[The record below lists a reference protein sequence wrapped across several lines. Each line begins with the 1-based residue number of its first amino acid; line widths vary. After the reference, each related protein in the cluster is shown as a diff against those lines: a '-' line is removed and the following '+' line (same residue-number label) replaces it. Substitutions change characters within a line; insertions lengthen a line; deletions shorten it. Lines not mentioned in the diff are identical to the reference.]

1 MNRSIKKSAFGII
14 ILSAIVALG
23 FINVNKELVVSP
35 EESVAT
41 ILERLGEP
49 SNHTLDKDIEK
60 VSAEVGRQII
70 HNGFAEKP
78 GGGKTKK
85 QSKHFVCTSC
95 HNTERE
101 DPDLAVVDPE
111 ARLLYTAEKGIP
123 FLQGS
128 PLFGVVNREQF
139 YNDDYYKKYG
149 DVVLEARTDI
159 RKSIQLCATECAQ
172 GRALKD
178 WEIESILAY
187 LWTIDLKL
195 SDLNLSQENY
205 NEIEK
210 AIQNNEQ
217 NTELVELIKSK
228 YVQNSPAHFIP
239 PPEDRKTGTPD
250 IVGNPENGRLIY
262 DNSCLHC
269 HENRRYSFFHL
280 DDEKITLKYLS
291 KKAPKYSRHSIY
303 QVGRYGQDSKSGK
316 RSYMPKYPEEKMSL
330 QQLED
335 LRAYLDSA
343 S

>member
-1 MNRSIKKSAFGII
+1 MSMKKSVFVLII
-14 ILSAIVALG
+14 MAAIIALG
-23 FINVNKELVVSP
+23 FINIDKLPAVSP
-35 EESVAT
+35 EDSVASV
-41 ILERLGEP
+41 LESLGEP
-49 SNHTLDKDIEK
+49 SANKLMLSGEK
-60 VSAEVGRQII
+60 VSAELGRQIV

-95 HNTERE
+95 HNTVRE
-101 DPDLAVVDPE
+101 DPNLAVADPQ

-128 PLFGVVNREQF
+128 PLFGVVNREEF

-149 DVVLEARTDI
+149 EVVIDARNDI

-187 LWTIDLKL
+187 FWSIELKL
-195 SDLNLSQENY
+195 EDLNLSAEEYDKLEMAINNQE
-205 NEIEK
+205 
-210 AIQNNEQ
+210 
-217 NTELVELIKSK
+217 TSPELVKMIKSK
-228 YVQNSPAHFIP
+228 YLQNSPAHFIP
-239 PPEDRKTGTPD
+239 PPENRKTGAPD
-250 IVGNPENGRLIY
+250 IVGNPENGALIY
-262 DNSCLHC
+262 ENSCLHC
-269 HENRRYSFFHL
+269 HKNRRYSFLHL
-280 DDEKITLKYLS
+280 DQEKITLKYMS

-303 QVGRYGQDSKSGK
+303 QVVRYGLEPKSGK
-316 RSYMPKYPEEKMSL
+316 RSYMPKYPAEKMSV